1 MSPNIE
7 FLKRRSV
14 ETGYRADILEK
25 VIRLGKFADQIS
37 KHPFLGQALALKG
50 GTALNLCSGVPK
62 RLSVDLDY
70 NYIAHAERE
79 KMLVDRP
86 VVEKAL
92 ADIAAR
98 QGYQIQKSADAF
110 AGRKTYLRYQSM
122 MGPRDRI
129 EVDINFI
136 HRVPIDEIEK
146 RSLWQPGSINQPI
159 VNVVG
164 QSELVLGKLNAFI
177 ERAAPRDAW
186 DVIHLSEP
194 SAAMLKTPEFRARF
208 IALSAAFE
216 QPLQTYTYAR
226 LRGLLSDQIVTE
238 QLSPVLP
245 ENTIIKA
252 EELAEKSW
260 SQVESLMSLQSY
272 EKEYIDAIQRGEL
285 RLDLLFH
292 NNEKEIAL
300 LSQHP
305 AILWKLENVRM
316 HRLDHEIG

>member
-1 MSPNIE
+1 MSPSIE
-7 FLKRRSV
+7 FLQRSSV
-14 ETGYRADILEK
+14 ETGYRVDILEK
-25 VIRLGKFADQIS
+25 LIRLGKFADEIS

-50 GTALNLCSGVPK
+50 GTALNLCSGAPK

-79 KMLVDRP
+79 KMLADRP

-122 MGPRDRI
+122 LGPRDRI

-146 RSLWQPGSINQPI
+146 RSLWQPGGINQPK

-186 DVIHLSEP
+186 DIIHLSEP

-226 LRGLLSDQIVTE
+226 LRGLLSNQLVAE
-238 QLSPVLP
+238 QLTPVLP
-245 ENTIIKA
+245 KNATIKA
-252 EELAEKSW
+252 EDLAEKSW
-260 SQVESLMSLQSY
+260 SQVESLMSLQGH
-272 EKEYIDAIQRGEL
+272 EKEYIAAIQRGEL
-285 RLDLLFH
+285 RLDFLFH
-292 NNEKEIAL
+292 NNEREIAL
-300 LSQHP
+300 LGQHP
-305 AILWKLENVRM
+305 AILWKLENVRR
-316 HRLDHEIG
+316 HRLGHEMG